1 MGRAAGESRARAGP
15 SGRGPDPAYATPLTP
30 LTGDTPL
37 PDALI
42 PPDSLGNNTPMA
54 SAPTP
59 LEGDLGDPS
68 AMIAPEPET
77 LPAYIGRYKVVRRIG
92 SGGMGVV
99 YAAWDEALNRKVAL
113 KVLRTRVGRNK
124 RDTGRKRLQ
133 REAQAMAKLSHPNVV
148 AIYDVGMV
156 EDQIF
161 LAMEFVKGQTLTRWL
176 QAERRSWRVVLG
188 VFMQAGRGLSAAH
201 RAGIIH
207 RDFKPDNVLIDSEN
221 RVRVVDFGLARAD
234 GGSGLY
240 ARPDTYEAIT
250 AKPGNSML
258 DMRITRT
265 GGMTGTPAY
274 MAPEQYLG
282 QPTDARTDQFSF
294 CVALFEGL
302 YGLRPFVGD
311 RVALVREAVLGGHIQ
326 DVPKDSD
333 VPLWLLRILIRG
345 LAVRP
350 GERHRGMDDLLAR
363 LSDDPRRPMRRWLAI
378 GGAALVVGAV
388 VIAARELR
396 QGDGH
401 RPQTTALALCD
412 TEDALTGVWDQTRRQ
427 AVAAAFSGSGV
438 TAADLQARRVSTVL
452 DTRVDEWRAM
462 VHDTCTLAQALSRAP
477 TPALATCLRR
487 RLGGLRALSDALLR
501 AEPRTVERALTG
513 ASSLPPSA
521 DCADARAP
529 EATWYHG
536 DERPLAELDR
546 AAVLGAL
553 GDVAGGLATA
563 KAVAGVADEKDD
575 LRLKAEALH
584 RQATLERAAGD
595 PAAAQRSLLGALSA
609 AEASHQDDLVID
621 SQTLLL
627 EVLGELGRDDDAI
640 GLWPRL
646 TGVLQRRS
654 DDGRRESAA
663 LHAIGRLL
671 LRRGRHAEAA
681 TQLALALRLGERSL
695 STEHPQVGRLLLD
708 LALAQARLGA
718 HDEAARHLDRAVR
731 LLRAAL
737 PGDDP
742 ALVQVHLARA
752 EVERRRGRMREA
764 AADYELAG
772 SIVVASH
779 SQDLAALAEVQLG
792 LGEVALAQSQWSL
805 AEAGFTQALALRER
819 MHGPTDP
826 SLIEPLIGLCMAATG
841 RGSHASA
848 VAAGH
853 RALQIAERPSAAGST
868 GPPRLALA
876 RALWAQAAHSG
887 RATPAVRG
895 QILGL
900 ARAGLAEL
908 QSATHPD
915 PRAISA
921 AAEWIAGRTEN

>member
-1 MGRAAGESRARAGP
+1 MAMTRPPHRDLEQTSTPPAHAARAAVWDEITDASHGAVP
-15 SGRGPDPAYATPLTP
+15 VMHVTVPDHEVGCAQ
-30 LTGDTPL
+30 
-37 PDALI
+37 
-42 PPDSLGNNTPMA
+42 
-54 SAPTP
+54 
-59 LEGDLGDPS
+59 
-68 AMIAPEPET
+68 
-77 LPAYIGRYKVVRRIG
+77 IGRYAVLRKLG
-92 SGGMGVV
+92 SGGMGIV
-99 YAAWDEALNRKVAL
+99 YAAFDDSLDRKVAI
-113 KVLRTRVGRNK
+113 KVLRERGE
-124 RDTGRKRLQ
+124 DPLDQARLL
-133 REAQAMAKLSHPNVV
+133 REAQALARLSHPNVV
-148 AIYDVGMV
+148 AVHDVGTFAERV
-156 EDQIF
+156 F
-161 LAMEFVKGQTLTRWL
+161 LAMEFVDGKTLGAWL
-176 QAERRSWRVVLG
+176 KERPQPWQDVLAI
-188 VFMQAGRGLSAAH
+188 MRRAGEGLAAAH
-201 RAGIIH
+201 AAGLVH

-501 AEPRTVERALTG
+501 AEPRTVERALAG
-513 ASSLPPSA
+513 AWSLPPSA

-779 SQDLAALAEVQLG
+779 SQDLAALADADLELTATNDVRWDEVVAVEPCGEQDVFDATVLG
-792 LGEVALAQSQWSL
+792 THNFIADGIAVHNSIEQDADMVILLHREDAYEKESPRAGEADFIVAKH
-805 AEAGFTQALALRER
+805 RN
-819 MHGPTDP
+819 GPT
-826 SLIEPLIGLCMAATG
+826 ATIT
-841 RGSHASA
+841 
-848 VAAGH
+848 VAFQGH
-853 RALQIAERPSAAGST
+853 YSRFVDMNPG
-868 GPPRLALA
+868 
-876 RALWAQAAHSG
+876 
-887 RATPAVRG
+887 
-895 QILGL
+895 
-900 ARAGLAEL
+900 
-908 QSATHPD
+908 
-915 PRAISA
+915 
-921 AAEWIAGRTEN
+921 

>member
-1 MGRAAGESRARAGP
+1 MGRASGESRARAGP

-30 LTGDTPL
+30 VTGDTPL
-37 PDALI
+37 PDALL
-42 PPDSLGNNTPMA
+42 PPDSAGNTPMA

-59 LEGDLGDPS
+59 LEGDPGDFT
-68 AMIAPEPET
+68 AAAPEPET
-77 LPAYIGRYKVVRRIG
+77 LPAYIGRYKVVRRLG

-156 EDQIF
+156 EDQLF

-176 QAERRSWRVVLG
+176 QSERRSWRSVLG

-201 RAGIIH
+201 LAGIIH
-207 RDFKPDNVLIDSEN
+207 RDFKPDNVLIDGEN

-240 ARPDTYEAIT
+240 SRPDTYEAIT
-250 AKPGNSML
+250 SKPGNSML

-302 YGLRPFVGD
+302 YGLRPFIGD
-311 RVALVREAVLGGHIQ
+311 RVAVVREAVLGGQIQ
-326 DVPKDSD
+326 DVPKDND
-333 VPLWLLRILIRG
+333 VPPWLLRILIHG

-350 GERHRGMDDLLAR
+350 AERYRSMNELLAR
-363 LSDDPRRPMRRWLAI
+363 LADDPRRPARRWLLL
-378 GGAALVVGAV
+378 GGAALLVGTVVV
-388 VIAARELR
+388 AARELR
-396 QGDGH
+396 QSSATQ
-401 RPQTTALALCD
+401 PSQPTAMALCD
-412 TEDALTGVWDQTRRQ
+412 TDAALAGVWDEARRQ
-427 AVAAAFSGSGV
+427 AVTAAFVGSGV
-438 TAADLQARRVSTVL
+438 ASAELQAQRVGAVL
-452 DTRVDEWRAM
+452 DTRVGEWRAM
-462 VHDTCTLAQALSRAP
+462 VRSTCEQAQTGARAP
-477 TPALATCLRR
+477 AEPLVTCLRR

-501 AEPRTVERALTG
+501 ADPKTVEHALAG
-513 ASSLPPSA
+513 AWSLPPVA
-521 DCADARAP
+521 DCLDARTPA
-529 EATWYHG
+529 EAMSVRS
-536 DERPLAELDR
+536 DERPLTELDR
-546 AAVLGAL
+546 AAVHGAL

-563 KAVAGVADEKDD
+563 RAVASVAREADD
-575 LRLKAEALH
+575 LRLQAEALH

-595 PAAAQRSLLGALSA
+595 PSAAERSLLGALWA
-609 AEASHQDDLVID
+609 AEASGQDELLID
-621 SQTLLL
+621 SETLLL
-627 EVLGELGRDDDAI
+627 EVLGDLGRDDDAI
-640 GLWPRL
+640 TLWQRL

-695 STEHPQVGRLLLD
+695 SPEHPQVGRLLLD

-718 HDEAARHLDRAVR
+718 HDEAARHLDRAVQ

-742 ALVQVHLARA
+742 ALVLVHLARA
-752 EVERRRGRMREA
+752 EVERGRGRLTEA

-772 SIVVASH
+772 AILAASH
-779 SQDLAALAEVQLG
+779 AQDIGALAEVKLG
-792 LGEVALAQSQWSL
+792 LGEVALAQSRWPT
-805 AEAGFTQALALRER
+805 AEANFAEARTLRER
-819 MHGPTDP
+819 LHGPTDP
-826 SLIEPLIGLCMAATG
+826 SLIDPLVGSCKTATG
-841 RGSHASA
+841 RGQYPEA
-848 VAAGH
+848 VAACR
-853 RALQIAERPSAAGST
+853 RALQIAERPGPAGLAGAA
-868 GPPRLALA
+868 RLALA
-876 RALWAQAAHSG
+876 RALWAQAANSG
-887 RATPAVRG
+887 TATPAVRG
-895 QILGL
+895 QIVGL
-900 ARAGLAEL
+900 ARAGLVEL
-908 QSATHPD
+908 QHAAHPD

-921 AAEWIAGRTEN
+921 AAEWIAGHVE

>member
-15 SGRGPDPAYATPLTP
+15 SGRGADPAYATPLTP
-30 LTGDTPL
+30 VTGDTPM

-42 PPDSLGNNTPMA
+42 PPDSFGNTPMA

-59 LEGDLGDPS
+59 LEGDLGDPN
-68 AMIAPEPET
+68 AMMAPEPEA
-77 LPAYIGRYKVVRRIG
+77 LPEYIGRYKVVRRLG

-99 YAAWDEALNRKVAL
+99 YAAWDESLNRKVAL

-176 QAERRSWRVVLG
+176 QAERRSWRVVLA

-207 RDFKPDNVLIDSEN
+207 RDFKPDNVLIDGES

-333 VPLWLLRILIRG
+333 VPLWLLRILTRG

-350 GERHRGMDDLLAR
+350 GERHRSMDDLLAR
-363 LSDDPRRPMRRWLAI
+363 LADDPRRPLRRWLAI
-378 GGAALVVGAV
+378 GGAVVVVGAV

-396 QGDGH
+396 QGAAQ
-401 RPQTTALALCD
+401 PPETAALALCD
-412 TEDALTGVWDQTRRQ
+412 TDSALAGVWDETRRQ
-427 AVAAAFSGSGV
+427 AVSAAFASSGV
-438 TAADLQARRVSTVL
+438 ASAELQAQRVGVVL
-452 DTRVDEWRAM
+452 DTRVDEWREM
-462 VHDTCTLAQALSRAP
+462 VRGTCTQAQALSRAP
-477 TPALATCLRR
+477 PEPLVACLRR
-487 RLGGLRALSDALLR
+487 RVGGLRALSDALLR
-501 AEPRTVERALTG
+501 AEPNTVEHALAG
-513 ASSLPPSA
+513 AWSLPPSA
-521 DCADARAP
+521 DCADARGP
-529 EATWYHG
+529 DATWYHG
-536 DERPLAELDR
+536 DERPLTELDR
-546 AAVLGAL
+546 AAVHGAL
-553 GDVAGGLATA
+553 GDVAGGLAMA
-563 KAVAGVADEKDD
+563 KAVASVAREQDD
-575 LRLKAEALH
+575 LRLQAEALH

-595 PAAAQRSLLGALSA
+595 PAAAERSLLGALWA
-609 AEASHQDDLVID
+609 AEASRQDDLVID
-621 SQTLLL
+621 SETLLL
-627 EVLGELGRDDDAI
+627 EVFGELGRDDDAVA
-640 GLWPRL
+640 LWPRL

-737 PGDDP
+737 PGADP

-772 SIVVASH
+772 SIVVATH
-779 SQDLAALAEVQLG
+779 PQDLASLAEVQLG
-792 LGEVALAQSQWSL
+792 LGEVALAQSHWAAAS
-805 AEAGFTQALALRER
+805 AAFTQALTLRER
-819 MHGPTDP
+819 LHGPTDL
-826 SLIEPLIGLCMAATG
+826 SLIDPLIGQCMTATG
-841 RGSHASA
+841 RGLHAQA
-848 VAAGH
+848 VAAGR
-853 RALQIAERPSAAGST
+853 RALELAERPSAAGTT
-868 GPPRLALA
+868 GPARLALA
-876 RALWAQAAHSG
+876 RALWAQAAYSG
-887 RATPAVRG
+887 TATPAVRG
-895 QILGL
+895 QIVGL
-900 ARAGLAEL
+900 ARAALADL
-908 QSATHPD
+908 QGAAHPD